1 MRRIARLIGFVAIC
15 LFFMI
20 PVVAAYPFLLLI
32 SREARMRLVARAA
45 RLWARACL
53 MIIGMKVNVHGLSG
67 DLRSDRYLLVSNHQS
82 YLDIVIIASVFPT
95 LFVAKTEVSR
105 WPLLGWLSR
114 LGGTIFVNR
123 EDTRSG
129 VSCAYR
135 VSRVLR
141 DGANVQVFPEG
152 TTNDGSTVLPF
163 NGLFFASA
171 IRSQTPALP
180 LTIKFQSVNGKPAD
194 RELLDLVCWYG
205 DMDFAPHF
213 WELLNIE
220 SAEVSLMINEPI
232 KPVRKQRAKALAEAA
247 RERVI
252 RSFANAD
259 EIAAAR
265 AEVPVEFAK
274 AEATDDRAENEN
286 KTAADFIVGALLFS
300 LFSSSQGEPG
310 ETIREKIPQSENEC
324 LE

>member
-1 MRRIARLIGFVAIC
+1 MRRVARLIGFVAIC
-15 LFFMI
+15 LIFMI
-20 PVVAAYPFLLLI
+20 PVAAAYPLLLFV

-53 MIIGMKVNVHGLSG
+53 MILGMKVVVRCLPD
-67 DLRSDRYLLVSNHQS
+67 DLCSKPFLLVSNHQS

-123 EDTRSG
+123 EDSRSG
-129 VSCAYR
+129 VRCAYR
-135 VSRVLR
+135 VSRALR
-141 DGANVQVFPEG
+141 GGVNVQVFPEG
-152 TTNDGSTVLPF
+152 TTSDGSTVMPF

-180 LTIKFQSVNGKPAD
+180 LTIKFQNVNGRPAD
-194 RELLDLVCWYG
+194 RELLNLVCWYG

-213 WELLNIE
+213 WELLKIE

-252 RSFANAD
+252 NG
-259 EIAAAR
+259 
-265 AEVPVEFAK
+265 
-274 AEATDDRAENEN
+274 
-286 KTAADFIVGALLFS
+286 KT
-300 LFSSSQGEPG
+300 
-310 ETIREKIPQSENEC
+310 N
-324 LE
+324 